1 MLGNKRKKFGNSK
14 KNNKKNEKGMKIK
27 TFESRQ
33 SKKRD
38 EEILSDQSE
47 GENENIKDDKF
58 FNVEEENIDETT
70 TDQKRLSMAKKL
82 IKKIGEKKKSEVN
95 DDEDDREEIN
105 EYINKEISKEKKEHY
120 IELINENFQLK
131 EEKFI
136 KGHKASITSLNL
148 TNDSKF
154 AITTSKDSRAI
165 LWDLNAEKRILL
177 PKFSNKPLNTCKL
190 LEDDSLAIFGGNDKF
205 LYMLDMKSYEI
216 VSKVK
221 AHSNY
226 INSVAIDPESE
237 HVYSVS
243 NDMTVK
249 IWAGIANKHLVPL
262 ETFWGH
268 TNKIF
273 DIDFICKNRLIS
285 CGYDKNIM
293 LWKIDAQSYLQY
305 KYSEDCSVDHVK
317 VLNNNNFV
325 SGDYNGNIFLW
336 KNDKKK
342 PICKLFNTHQFSKQ
356 FNFTKKFEESYNYN
370 YNISKGMTKEMN
382 ENNIDYENNSECQIP
397 NPILAIECVRN
408 SDMIISGS
416 NNGFLNFYKF
426 NKKENNIQLSIQHE
440 TKIGCV
446 NDIKV
451 SKNNEFIV
459 VAFGKDGKF
468 GRWDCNKKAKNGLGI
483 VKIIS

>member
-177 PKFSNKPLNTCKL
+177 PKFSNKPLTLIGGDFNIVYKNTEL
-190 LEDDSLAIFGGNDKF
+190 
-205 LYMLDMKSYEI
+205 
-216 VSKVK
+216 
-221 AHSNY
+221 
-226 INSVAIDPESE
+226 
-237 HVYSVS
+237 
-243 NDMTVK
+243 T
-249 IWAGIANKHLVPL
+249 
-262 ETFWGH
+262 
-268 TNKIF
+268 
-273 DIDFICKNRLIS
+273 
-285 CGYDKNIM
+285 
-293 LWKIDAQSYLQY
+293 
-305 KYSEDCSVDHVK
+305 
-317 VLNNNNFV
+317 
-325 SGDYNGNIFLW
+325 
-336 KNDKKK
+336 
-342 PICKLFNTHQFSKQ
+342 
-356 FNFTKKFEESYNYN
+356 
-370 YNISKGMTKEMN
+370 
-382 ENNIDYENNSECQIP
+382 IP
-397 NPILAIECVRN
+397 NPYEVTEIE
-408 SDMIISGS
+408 I
-416 NNGFLNFYKF
+416 FQHFEKYF
-426 NKKENNIQLSIQHE
+426 HE
-440 TKIGCV
+440 TT
-446 NDIKV
+446 
-451 SKNNEFIV
+451 NEQHITWWDYRYN
-459 VAFGKDGKF
+459 AFQ
-468 GRWDCNKKAKNGLGI
+468 RNLGLGLDKVFLSKDLTPTNMTI
-483 VKIIS
+483 LKNFRAMEEPSDHAPILINFTLSKIHLFL